1 MHIFPWS
8 PHYIH
13 PYIYMLVYM
22 HCKMVGYCWLLL
34 VTVTMAP
41 HPTWSPAWFS
51 LPGQCQAAK
60 QPSSPAFLSLVGWFR
75 YTIHIH
81 IHIYIYVGL
90 SIYVIMIHQ
99 NLWWFIRIYDDSFS
113 FQHVAQKVDHN
124 YDLWSVQ
131 DIQAKAKKPSSFI
144 SCFFF
149 SLVVS
154 EWSKKEMGSGS
165 ENPSSLVNACHLGE
179 IR

>member
-1 MHIFPWS
+1 MIS
-8 PHYIH
+8 PLY
-13 PYIYMLVYM
+13 PSIYLY
-22 HCKMVGYCWLLL
+22 VGLYALQNGWLLL

-81 IHIYIYVGL
+81 IHIYIYML
-90 SIYVIMIHQ
+90 
-99 NLWWFIRIYDDSFS
+99 LWFIRIYDDSSESMMIPFH
-113 FQHVAQKVDHN
+113 FNMLHKKWIIIMI
-124 YDLWSVQ
+124 YDLFRIFRLRLKSRVL
-131 DIQAKAKKPSSFI
+131 SLVV
-144 SCFFF
+144 FF

-179 IR
+179 FR